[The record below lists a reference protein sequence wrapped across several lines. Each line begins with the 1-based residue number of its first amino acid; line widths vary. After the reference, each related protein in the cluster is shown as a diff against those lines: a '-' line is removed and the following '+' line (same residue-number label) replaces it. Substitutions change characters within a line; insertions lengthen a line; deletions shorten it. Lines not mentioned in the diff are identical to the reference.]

1 MVDIKQLLSRSSEL
15 EKILLPLL
23 KAGLYDNTDRLSVSR
38 TVCGISLEYANSTRV
53 LIEVGNFTSAIGL
66 MRLQYEA
73 IVRAVWLLYAASDI
87 AVSKLAVQLTDE
99 SEQKAA
105 NMPMLSEMLIQIN
118 KKAPKQASQMLH
130 AIKDVS
136 GKAMNSFVHCGIHA
150 VNRHDSGFPLH
161 LIVQIMQ
168 TSNALSTM
176 CGMVLGILSGDD
188 NASNRIRKIQL
199 EFKDCLP
206 PLKNIS

>member
-1 MVDIKQLLSRSSEL
+1 MVDIKHLIRRSSEL

-23 KAGLYDNTDRLSVSR
+23 NIGLFDNSDRLSVTR
-38 TVCGISLEYANSTRV
+38 TVCSISLEYANSTRV
-53 LIEVGNFTSAIGL
+53 LIETGNFTSATGL

-87 AVSKLAVQLTDE
+87 AVSKLAVQLTTE

-105 NMPMLSEMLIQIN
+105 NMPMLTEMLSEIN
-118 KKAPKQASQMLH
+118 KKAPKQASQMLNEF
-130 AIKDVS
+130 KDVS

-150 VNRHDSGFPLH
+150 INRHDSGYPLH

-168 TSNALSTM
+168 NSNALSTM
-176 CGMVLGILSGDD
+176 CGMILGILSGDT
-188 NASNRIRKIQL
+188 NTSNRISKIQL
-199 EFKDCLP
+199 EFIDCLP
-206 PLKNIS
+206 PLKTH